1 MYPKTYKK
9 LIASR
14 LSKNFR
20 AAAEIVAVDWI
31 SPGDNEVVIRNLFAG
46 VNASDINITAGVY
59 FVNTPPPFALG
70 VEAAGE
76 VVAVGSN
83 VLHLQVGDHVITA
96 VLGGGYCEYLTIDAS
111 KAIPVA
117 LATPEVMTIVVSGLT
132 AAIGLEVVGEIKT
145 GDVVLVTAAAGGTG
159 HCAVQLAL
167 QAGAHVIGT
176 CRSQAKVKF
185 LQQLGCNRAINYCEE
200 NLAQVL
206 KTEYPQGVDLV
217 YECVGREL
225 FDICTENLAVRG
237 RLVSVGYI
245 SEYTSE
251 LESVS
256 SSRIYSKLLW
266 KSASIRGFL
275 FSHYAE
281 YIQLH
286 TSRLMELFAVGKL
299 KPIVDSTEFRGIES
313 VVDAVEY
320 LHSGSNCG
328 KVVVRF

>member
-1 MYPKTYKK
+1 MC
-9 LIASR
+9 LVAAIA
-14 LSKNFR
+14 N
-20 AAAEIVAVDWI
+20 I
-31 SPGDNEVVIRNLFAG
+31 SELML
-46 VNASDINITAGVY
+46 
-59 FVNTPPPFALG
+59 ALQFQLRT
-70 VEAAGE
+70 
-76 VVAVGSN
+76 S
-83 VLHLQVGDHVITA
+83 
-96 VLGGGYCEYLTIDAS
+96 
-111 KAIPVA
+111 
-117 LATPEVMTIVVSGLT
+117 TPEVMTIVVSGLT
-132 AAIGLEVVGEIKT
+132 AAIGLEVVGEIKPRE
-145 GDVVLVTAAAGGTG
+145 VVLVTAAAGGTG

-185 LQQLGCNRAINYCEE
+185 LQQLGCDRAINYYEE

-206 KTEYPQGVDLV
+206 KTEYPQGVNLV

-225 FDICTENLAVRG
+225 FDICVENLAVRG

-251 LESVS
+251 LQSVLN
-256 SSRIYSKLLW
+256 SRIYSKLLW

-275 FSHYAE
+275 FSHYTE
-281 YIQLH
+281 YIQLYA
-286 TSRLMELFAVGKL
+286 SRLMELFAVGKL
-299 KPIVDSTEFRGIES
+299 RPTVDSTEFRGIES